1 MQAQPIAETDEDLV
15 LRYRHT
21 HNKVVVGELF
31 KRHSLMCFAVC
42 MKYLK
47 NEDAANDATMS
58 VFEQLFSSLDKHE
71 IRNFRSW
78 LHSVCRNYCLM
89 QLRKQNPEIYLS
101 DEPGEEENGIFFM
114 HPEQFMHQEDN
125 AAEKESRLVALEQA
139 VSELKDQQREC
150 IELFYLK
157 LKSYEEIATLTGYSQ
172 NEVKSHIQNGR
183 RNLKLALN
191 DKGIILGGLLLVWMQ
206 QAV

>member
-1 MQAQPIAETDEDLV
+1 MQVQAITETDEELV
-15 LRYRHT
+15 LTYRNT
-21 HNKVVVGELF
+21 NNKVVVGELF
-31 KRHSLMCFAVC
+31 KRHSLMCFTVC

-58 VFEQLFSSLDKHE
+58 IFEQLFTSLHKHNVH
-71 IRNFRSW
+71 NFRSW

-89 QLRKQNPEIYLS
+89 QLRSPGAEISLS
-101 DEPGEEENGIFFM
+101 GEYTAEENETFFM

-125 AAEKESRLVALEQA
+125 AAEKESKLVALEQA
-139 VSELKDQQREC
+139 VSELKHQQREC

-157 LKSYEEIATLTGYSQ
+157 MKSYEEIAAITGYNL

>member
-1 MQAQPIAETDEDLV
+1 
-15 LRYRHT
+15 
-21 HNKVVVGELF
+21 
-31 KRHSLMCFAVC
+31 
-42 MKYLK
+42 
-47 NEDAANDATMS
+47 
-58 VFEQLFSSLDKHE
+58 
-71 IRNFRSW
+71 
-78 LHSVCRNYCLM
+78 
-89 QLRKQNPEIYLS
+89 
-101 DEPGEEENGIFFM
+101 
-114 HPEQFMHQEDN
+114 
-125 AAEKESRLVALEQA
+125 
-139 VSELKDQQREC
+139 EC

>member
-1 MQAQPIAETDEDLV
+1 MQVQAMAETDEELV
-15 LRYRHT
+15 LIYRNT
-21 HNKVVVGELF
+21 HNKMVVGELF

-58 VFEQLFSSLDKHE
+58 IFEQLFGSLHKHN
-71 IRNFRSW
+71 IHNFRSW

-89 QLRKQNPEIYLS
+89 QLRRPDVKLS
-101 DEPGEEENGIFFM
+101 LSQEHQEEENGTFFM

-125 AAEKESRLVALEQA
+125 VAEKESRLVALEQA

-157 LKSYEEIATLTGYSQ
+157 LKSYEEIAALTGYSL

-191 DKGIILGGLLLVWMQ
+191 NKGIILGGLLLVWMQ